1 MRLPFGYDYGVMAT
15 DPLGREARTAAT
27 APENQGGPRQ
37 FTLLPTPA
45 AKSSPS
51 ANGGP
56 TRARDSLYR
65 RFASRLRVDPRLS
78 RWLVSYQ
85 GNKKEPGFRWMKYK
99 EGFSSALVESLLA
112 SSPCG
117 DVLDPFS
124 GIGTTALTARRMG
137 RSAIGIE
144 IMPVGNLSA
153 RAMDAI
159 ADGRVADQIEAAGRD
174 LLTHIDQG
182 EAREEFFF
190 PHVRITHGAFPEATE
205 NEIANAREFIGG
217 VGDAELATV
226 LTAACVASA
235 EEVSYT
241 RKDGQYLRWD
251 ARSGRT
257 RSTKLDKGPIP
268 SLSAAVGRRI
278 ELMLRDCKL
287 IRQLYQGPKPRFI
300 DGSCLTELKHLP
312 DSSIQAVVTS
322 PPYANRYDYTRT
334 YALELAWLGYG
345 EDAIKDLR
353 QSLLSATVENR
364 SKRQYLREAYGDSAG
379 ISGVFESVD
388 EHPAL
393 QEPLA
398 ILREHADELGNPYVI
413 RLLEHYFLEMAVVI
427 NELAR
432 IVAAAGRVFMVNDN
446 VRYHG
451 EEIPVDLIL
460 SDLAERSGFRCR
472 VIRVLPR
479 GKGNSS
485 QQMGRF
491 GRREIRKCVYEWER
505 L

>member
-1 MRLPFGYDYGVMAT
+1 MGYDCRAMAT
-15 DPLGREARTAAT
+15 GSLSVGRGAGGLGTAD
-27 APENQGGPRQ
+27 ESLGGPRQ
-37 FTLLPTPA
+37 MALVPA
-45 AKSSPS
+45 PSATSSPS
-51 ANGGP
+51 GNGGP
-56 TRARDSLYR
+56 TEARDALHR
-65 RFASRLRVDPRLS
+65 RFASRLRVDPGLS

-112 SSPCG
+112 SSPPG

-124 GIGTTALTARRMG
+124 GIGTTALTARRLG

-144 IMPVGNLSA
+144 IMPVGNLNA
-153 RAMDAI
+153 RAMTAF
-159 ADGRVADQIEAAGRD
+159 ADGSVASRIEAAGRD
-174 LLTHIDQG
+174 LVNRMKQG
-182 EAREEFFF
+182 DAREEFFF
-190 PHVRITHGAFPEATE
+190 PHVRITNGAFPESTE
-205 NEIANAREFIGG
+205 NEIAKAREFIA
-217 VGDAELATV
+217 DIDDTELATV
-226 LTAACVASA
+226 LTAACVASV

-251 ARSGRT
+251 PRSGRT
-257 RSTKLDKGPIP
+257 RSTKLDKGAIP
-268 SLSAAVGRRI
+268 SLRAAVGRRL
-278 ELMLRDCKL
+278 ELMLRDCHV
-287 IRQLYQGPKPRFI
+287 IRELYQGPKPRFI
-300 DGSCLTELKHLP
+300 DGSCLTELRSLP
-312 DSSIQAVVTS
+312 ASSVQAVVTS

-345 EDAIKDLR
+345 EDAIKALR

-364 SKRQYLREAYGDSAG
+364 SKRQLLREAYADSAG
-379 ISGVFESVD
+379 LTGVFASVD

-413 RLLEHYFLEMAVVI
+413 RLLEHYFLEMGVVV

-432 IVAAAGRVFMVNDN
+432 VVADGGRVFMVNDN

-451 EEIPVDLIL
+451 EEIPVDIIL
-460 SDLAERSGFRCR
+460 SDLAEQAGFRCR

>member
-1 MRLPFGYDYGVMAT
+1 M
-15 DPLGREARTAAT
+15 
-27 APENQGGPRQ
+27 
-37 FTLLPTPA
+37 LL
-45 AKSSPS
+45 
-51 ANGGP
+51 
-56 TRARDSLYR
+56 R

-112 SSPCG
+112 RSPTG

-124 GIGTTALTARRMG
+124 GIGTTALTAKRLN
-137 RSAIGIE
+137 RSAVGIE
-144 IMPVGNLSA
+144 IMPVGNLNA
-153 RAMDAI
+153 QAMIAI
-159 ADGRVADQIEAAGRD
+159 ADGKAASQLEAAARD
-174 LLTHIDQG
+174 LLTHIEQG
-182 EAREEFFF
+182 KAREEFFF
-190 PHVRITHGAFPEATE
+190 PHIRITNGAFPETTE
-205 NEIANAREFIGG
+205 NEIANAREFIAQ
-217 VGDAELATV
+217 VRDPDVAAI
-226 LTAACVASA
+226 LTAACVAST

-251 ARSGRT
+251 PRSGRT
-257 RSTKLDKGPIP
+257 RSTKLDKGEIP
-268 SLSAAVGRRI
+268 SLKTAVGRRL
-278 ELMLRDCKL
+278 ELMLRDCDL
-287 IRQLYQGPKPRFI
+287 IRQLYQGPKPQLI
-300 DGSCLTELKHLP
+300 DGSCLTEMRHLP
-312 DSSIQAVVTS
+312 DSSVGAVVTS

-364 SKRQYLREAYGDSAG
+364 SKRQWLREAYGDSA
-379 ISGVFESVD
+379 SLRGVFEKVD

-393 QEPLA
+393 QESLA
-398 ILREHADELGNPYVI
+398 ILREHAEELGNPYVI

-427 NELAR
+427 DELAR
-432 IVAAAGRVFMVNDN
+432 IVGAAGRVFMVNDN
-446 VRYHG
+446 VRYPG

-460 SDLAERSGFRCR
+460 SDLAEQSGFRCR